1 MANHNAEYDIENNSS
16 YLESRLMG
24 ALVEKGIVDKPKTRI
39 FYDPENFGEGY
50 RNFRRVIIDYGLRP
64 IAHNVVPLS
73 IVGLAGAASVIYFY
87 PDAVASI
94 PTAKGLTVAGVAGLV
109 GKVLNIDEIFDQ
121 TPGKIAKRVFR
132 NNRRPWREA
141 YDKLTI
147 KTKRELDRYMIM
159 AQNPE
164 MVSVDYGD
172 RKNAQAL
179 GISIAKIAD
188 VLSATR
194 ADPET
199 IRGFTLENL
208 LEMFKVQKIG
218 DDNTT
223 KTIYGLLDKYPVKTL
238 AKMIRSGDKSPGM
251 DVLFNVA
258 KNYELTL
265 FISRAGEIAH
275 LGTKLSRGQ
284 IFVEE
289 DLGPKAGSY
298 LGEYSKGKDIPRI
311 GCGDDAAQQFMNRA
325 SRGFGYVGGDVEQG
339 LMDSSTGGLVIVRG
353 RIDGEVAKGMDDST
367 YPAVIFCLG
376 GITHKLKNGSIK
388 NGFIASL
395 NRDRNLNLPP
405 EYFWFRDGE
414 MEHKTIEDDEHSTR
428 NACNKAYEYLMNW
441 QPRVA
446 A

>member
-1 MANHNAEYDIENNSS
+1 
-16 YLESRLMG
+16 
-24 ALVEKGIVDKPKTRI
+24 
-39 FYDPENFGEGY
+39 
-50 RNFRRVIIDYGLRP
+50 
-64 IAHNVVPLS
+64 
-73 IVGLAGAASVIYFY
+73 
-87 PDAVASI
+87 
-94 PTAKGLTVAGVAGLV
+94 
-109 GKVLNIDEIFDQ
+109 
-121 TPGKIAKRVFR
+121 
-132 NNRRPWREA
+132 
-141 YDKLTI
+141 
-147 KTKRELDRYMIM
+147 MIM

-311 GCGDDAAQQFMNRA
+311 GLWWWCCSTIHDRA

-367 YPAVIFCLG
+367 YPAVIF
-376 GITHKLKNGSIK
+376 
-388 NGFIASL
+388 
-395 NRDRNLNLPP
+395 
-405 EYFWFRDGE
+405 
-414 MEHKTIEDDEHSTR
+414 
-428 NACNKAYEYLMNW
+428 
-441 QPRVA
+441 V
-446 A
+446 